1 MSQRGCQPCE
11 KSSCSLYV
19 AELHACVQEWQS
31 YASRLEHELQRRQ
44 SRPGPRSPS
53 STSTYSAS
61 PKSIASHSI
70 PLQGAYYQ
78 PLPSSSLPC
87 PPTYTYPVGPEPV
100 LLQNTSLSP
109 PASTFEI
116 IEWKPQGHRN
126 WEGADG
132 SKQNC
137 EISNAIRDKTHAF
150 TIQNFISRIPKPHD
164 EDQWRQKRAELGLND
179 AQGILRALDDI
190 LSPRRHSGVRTLA
203 TLQIPLN
210 VPDHLTYR
218 AVEAGKAGSDAQ
230 RAVALSMFG
239 GLVFMGE
246 CCVALKMGVSTE
258 HVEDSMRQFLT
269 GLRSSNCTAGS
280 RTFTMYRHV
289 AVWVTQQMYLLF
301 DDFHHRAFEMF
312 LYGTLTIMHSCGS
325 MLISSLAPTTISAY
339 DVLARSGREGA
350 FRSAIL
356 KLKPSEESL
365 APSAPE
371 IQAALPFD
379 LPFLVWANFRRRLGL
394 DCYQQVCEVFEA
406 TCFPRSQFESWY
418 ESLEK
423 KELQMCAPPIRTS
436 VNAQSTKQRKTATS
450 CNIRKRFPPDHLR
463 RKRKRG
469 HTHAQT
475 THILEHEIAS
485 VSPEDRH
492 GPPRSSAGTGEEL
505 VSGQARTGRPDDGAG
520 ASPRSVTR
528 CTDAASDARTNPPET
543 EHLSASGA
551 GERAMLALNDG
562 VPPEAEALG
571 LQQHGAV
578 HLPQSS
584 SVEEYPPALTD
595 GVSPQALE
603 GGSRTQTKPQ
613 DYVSTGPASER
624 SSTRP
629 ELLLQAAAQLTD
641 PIFGGMIC
649 RMHNQDASGEGEAF
663 VRTGNPDAMLGV
675 PEQSIGPDSIE
686 EGGKGHCIT
695 DSTWG
700 RGESRMNM
708 VIGVEELYDN

>member
-11 KSSCSLYV
+11 KSSCSL
-19 AELHACVQEWQS
+19 
-31 YASRLEHELQRRQ
+31 LEHELQRRQ
-44 SRPGPRSPS
+44 PRPGPRSPS

-87 PPTYTYPVGPEPV
+87 PTYTYPVGPEPV

-132 SKQNC
+132 SEQSD

-179 AQGILRALDDI
+179 AQGILRALEDI

-218 AVEAGKAGSDAQ
+218 AVEADKAGSDAQ

-269 GLRSSNCTAGS
+269 CLRSSNCTAGS

-312 LYGTLTIMHSCGS
+312 LY
-325 MLISSLAPTTISAY
+325 APTTISAY

-365 APSAPE
+365 APSVPE

-379 LPFLVWANFRRRLGL
+379 LPFLVWANFHRRLGL
-394 DCYQQVCEVFEA
+394 DCYQQVCDVFGA

-423 KELQMCAPPIRTS
+423 QELQMCAPPIRTS

-469 HTHAQT
+469 HTHAQST
-475 THILEHEIAS
+475 LILEHEIAS

-505 VSGQARTGRPDDGAG
+505 VSGQARTGGPDDGAG
-520 ASPRSVTR
+520 ASPRSHQ
-528 CTDAASDARTNPPET
+528 A
-543 EHLSASGA
+543 L
-551 GERAMLALNDG
+551 ERAMLALNDG

-578 HLPQSS
+578 HLPQSG

-613 DYVSTGPASER
+613 DYVSTCPASER

-686 EGGKGHCIT
+686 EGGKRHCIT

>member
-11 KSSCSLYV
+11 KSSCSL
-19 AELHACVQEWQS
+19 
-31 YASRLEHELQRRQ
+31 LEHELQRRQ
-44 SRPGPRSPS
+44 PRPGPRSPS

-100 LLQNTSLSP
+100 LLQNTPLSP
-109 PASTFEI
+109 PASTLEI

-132 SKQNC
+132 SEQSG

-190 LSPRRHSGVRTLA
+190 LSPRRHSGARTLA

-269 GLRSSNCTAGS
+269 CLRSSNCTAGS

-312 LYGTLTIMHSCGS
+312 LY
-325 MLISSLAPTTISAY
+325 APTTISAY

-394 DCYQQVCEVFEA
+394 DCYQQVCDVFGA
-406 TCFPRSQFESWY
+406 TCFPQSQFESWY

-423 KELQMCAPPIRTS
+423 QELQMCAPPIRTL

-469 HTHAQT
+469 HTHSQS

-528 CTDAASDARTNPPET
+528 CTDAASNARTNPPET

-663 VRTGNPDAMLGV
+663 LRTGNPDAMLGV

-686 EGGKGHCIT
+686 EGGKRHCIT

>member
-1 MSQRGCQPCE
+1 MSFSSVNPDQALYLPRQP
-11 KSSCSLYV
+11 
-19 AELHACVQEWQS
+19 
-31 YASRLEHELQRRQ
+31 
-44 SRPGPRSPS
+44 
-53 STSTYSAS
+53 
-61 PKSIASHSI
+61 
-70 PLQGAYYQ
+70 GAYYQ

-87 PPTYTYPVGPEPV
+87 PPTYTYPVDPEPV
-100 LLQNTSLSP
+100 LLQNAPLSP
-109 PASTFEI
+109 PDSTLEI
-116 IEWKPQGHRN
+116 IEWKPQGHRS
-126 WEGADG
+126 WERADG
-132 SKQNC
+132 SEQSG

-150 TIQNFISRIPKPHD
+150 TIQNFICRIPKPHD

-190 LSPRRHSGVRTLA
+190 LSPQQHSGVRTLA
-203 TLQIPLN
+203 TLQTTLN

-230 RAVALSMFG
+230 RAVSLSMFG

-269 GLRSSNCTAGS
+269 CLRSSNCTAGS

-312 LYGTLTIMHSCGS
+312 LY
-325 MLISSLAPTTISAY
+325 APTTISAY

-356 KLKPSEESL
+356 KLKRSEESL
-365 APSAPE
+365 APSTPE

-394 DCYQQVCEVFEA
+394 DCYQQVCEVFGA

-418 ESLEK
+418 GSLEK
-423 KELQMCAPPIRTS
+423 QELQVCAPPIRTS
-436 VNAQSTKQRKTATS
+436 ANAQSTKQRKTATS
-450 CNIRKRFPPDHLR
+450 CNIRKRFPPDHLG

-469 HTHAQT
+469 HTHAQR

-485 VSPEDRH
+485 ESPEDRH
-492 GPPRSSAGTGEEL
+492 GPPRSPAGTGEEL
-505 VSGQARTGRPDDGAG
+505 VSGQARTGGPDDEAE
-520 ASPRSVTR
+520 ASPRSVT
-528 CTDAASDARTNPPET
+528 CGTDAASDARTNPPET

-551 GERAMLALNDG
+551 GERAKFTLNDG
-562 VPPEAEALG
+562 ASLEAEALG
-571 LQQHGAV
+571 LQHHGTV

-603 GGSRTQTKPQ
+603 GGSRTQTQPQ
-613 DYVSTGPASER
+613 DSVSTCSASER

-641 PIFGGMIC
+641 PIFGGTIC
-649 RMHNQDASGEGEAF
+649 RMHTQDPSGEGEAF

-675 PEQSIGPDSIE
+675 PEQSIGPDSRE
-686 EGGKGHCIT
+686 EGGQRHCIT
-695 DSTWG
+695 DPIWG

>member
-11 KSSCSLYV
+11 KSSCSLYI
-19 AELHACVQEWQS
+19 AELHACVQEWQW

-44 SRPGPRSPS
+44 PRPGPRSPS

-87 PPTYTYPVGPEPV
+87 PPTYTYPVDPEPV
-100 LLQNTSLSP
+100 LLQNTPLSP
-109 PASTFEI
+109 PASTLEI

-132 SKQNC
+132 SEQSG

-269 GLRSSNCTAGS
+269 CLRSSNCTAGS

-312 LYGTLTIMHSCGS
+312 LY
-325 MLISSLAPTTISAY
+325 
-339 DVLARSGREGA
+339 
-350 FRSAIL
+350 
-356 KLKPSEESL
+356 EESL

-394 DCYQQVCEVFEA
+394 DCYQQVCDVFGA
-406 TCFPRSQFESWY
+406 TCFPQSQFESWY

-423 KELQMCAPPIRTS
+423 QELQMCAPPIRTL

-469 HTHAQT
+469 HTHAQS

-505 VSGQARTGRPDDGAG
+505 VSGQARTGGPDDGAG

-613 DYVSTGPASER
+613 DYVSTCPASER

-629 ELLLQAAAQLTD
+629 ELLRQAAAQLTD

-663 VRTGNPDAMLGV
+663 LRTGNPDAMLGV
-675 PEQSIGPDSIE
+675 PSNPSDR
-686 EGGKGHCIT
+686 T
-695 DSTWG
+695 A
-700 RGESRMNM
+700 
-708 VIGVEELYDN
+708 